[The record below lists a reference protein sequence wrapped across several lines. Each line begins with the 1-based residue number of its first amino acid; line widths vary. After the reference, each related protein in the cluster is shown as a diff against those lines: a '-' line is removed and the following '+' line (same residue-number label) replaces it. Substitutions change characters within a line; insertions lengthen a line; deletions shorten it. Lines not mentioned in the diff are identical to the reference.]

1 MKVYSEC
8 APMSTERIC
17 QMRGKPTDIV
27 MCLREVLT
35 LLDTAP
41 PKGMNRPYDPHNF
54 NEFLSSQYGGYIG
67 DKRNAGG
74 IYSSLFQL
82 I

>member
-17 QMRGKPTDIV
+17 QMKGQPADIV
-27 MCLREVLT
+27 ECLREVLG
-35 LLDTAP
+35 LLESAP
-41 PKGMNRPYDPHNF
+41 PKGMSRPYDPHNF
-54 NEFLSSQYGGYIG
+54 NEFLASQYGGYIG
-67 DKRNAGG
+67 EKRNSGG
-74 IYSSLFQL
+74 NL